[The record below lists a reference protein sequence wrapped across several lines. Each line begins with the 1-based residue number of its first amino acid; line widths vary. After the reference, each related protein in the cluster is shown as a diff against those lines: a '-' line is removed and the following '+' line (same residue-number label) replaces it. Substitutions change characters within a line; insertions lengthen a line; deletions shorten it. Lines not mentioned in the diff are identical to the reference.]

1 MALTIHN
8 QTTGAISAN
17 LQNVV
22 RSYENNSRISET
34 RKTQVDNAQKQRQQP
49 VSSGELRNF
58 LSDEEKKVLHKAF
71 GDDKLV
77 VQGKSFIARNDPAVM
92 IGSKLDIRL

>member
-1 MALTIHN
+1 MSLTVNHP
-8 QTTGAISAN
+8 TTGAISAAV
-17 LQNVV
+17 QNVV
-22 RSYENNSRISET
+22 RSYENNSRISEN
-34 RKTQVDNAQKQRQQP
+34 RKAQVENRTKQRQFA
-49 VSSGELRNF
+49 VSSGELRNI
-58 LSDEEKKVLHKAF
+58 LSDDEKKVLHEVF